1 MFNTNESNIFKLS
14 ASLYSMRSNDYSK
27 NDVFLHIIKCNFVN
41 LENKAI
47 SVDELSAS
55 ILDNYQINI
64 TNDELDSLIKEN
76 LSCFK
81 IDGEGEQRQICLTI
95 EENNKTRKNIEG
107 GIERY
112 IQTYVEKLP
121 NKEAAK
127 HYIYNYLYKLTT
139 SNITTYKLLLDK
151 AQTDSLDPSQ
161 LVVDSKDFSNEEVE
175 IIRGFLDWDNDE
187 KNRAISEIVM
197 CCLEYCLCV
206 ARYDSTALLKDFVE
220 NKTLYLDTNIIFRAI
235 GINGAER
242 RKVVTAFL
250 QKCKD
255 ANIRL
260 AILDSTETEF
270 VDTITYHI
278 AKIKE
283 IPRGKIDSRLY
294 VELSDY
300 NIYTFYCDWQVRHKD
315 FQIKYFKEYLI
326 SQFKTIIRKYG
337 ICNEKF
343 IEDKQDVIICEEY
356 KKVLGRIK
364 SELNQKYQE
373 TDSSAIEQNSQIIH
387 DVRLVRYVEKKR
399 QESAEVNSYII
410 SSDKWLRYWAM
421 QKSVEERAV
430 VLFPSQFFLILIK
443 LCGRAQDD
451 LKSFVGFINI
461 RHKTQQLSPSKTNII
476 LSAIS
481 SVTEDI
487 KSQESI
493 VETIISNEFEGLV
506 HEKIDDVKLYEHVKE
521 ISENYLRAELKEKE
535 IALTETQDKAKIQQQ
550 RITELEK
557 LKNDTDEELEK
568 QKRNNYDVIKKLTK
582 WKFLFS
588 WWGSQILLFL
598 LVIVVFSFLV
608 SQFLPITEKNFVFRF
623 FQYIKQSFFGKE
635 NDGVVYIVD
644 SVLLGG
650 TCFIIKKFFKNPFNK
665 KKRDEYREKLIQ
677 NYQQSQ
683 KS

>member
-64 TNDELDSLIKEN
+64 TNDELDLLIKEN

-206 ARYDSTALLKDFVE
+206 ARYDSTALIKNFVE

-235 GINGAER
+235 GINGTER

-315 FQIKYFKEYLI
+315 LQLKYFKEYLI

-598 LVIVVFSFLV
+598 LVIVVFSFLA

-623 FQYIKQSFFGKE
+623 FQYIKQSFFCKE

-644 SVLLGG
+644 SVLFGG

-665 KKRDEYREKLIQ
+665 KKREEYREKLIQ

>member
-64 TNDELDSLIKEN
+64 TNDELDLLIKEN

-206 ARYDSTALLKDFVE
+206 ARYDSTALIKNFVE

-235 GINGAER
+235 GINGTER

-315 FQIKYFKEYLI
+315 LQLKYFKEYLI

-598 LVIVVFSFLV
+598 LVIVVFSFLA

-644 SVLLGG
+644 SVLFGG

-665 KKRDEYREKLIQ
+665 KKREEYREKLIQ

>member
-235 GINGAER
+235 GINGTER

-283 IPRGKIDSRLY
+283 IPRGKIDYRLY

-315 FQIKYFKEYLI
+315 LQLKYFKEYLI

-598 LVIVVFSFLV
+598 LVIVVFSFLA

-644 SVLLGG
+644 SVLFGG

-665 KKRDEYREKLIQ
+665 KKREEYREKLIQ

>member
-235 GINGAER
+235 GINGTER

-315 FQIKYFKEYLI
+315 LQLKYFKEYLI

-598 LVIVVFSFLV
+598 LVIVVFSFLA

-644 SVLLGG
+644 SVLFWG

-665 KKRDEYREKLIQ
+665 KKREEYREKLIQ

>member
-235 GINGAER
+235 GINGTER

-283 IPRGKIDSRLY
+283 IPRGKIDYRLY

-315 FQIKYFKEYLI
+315 LQLKYFKEYLI

-598 LVIVVFSFLV
+598 LVIVVFSFLA

-644 SVLLGG
+644 SVLFWG

-665 KKRDEYREKLIQ
+665 KKREEYREKLIQ

>member
-64 TNDELDSLIKEN
+64 TNDELDLLIKEN

-235 GINGAER
+235 GINGTER

-315 FQIKYFKEYLI
+315 LQLKYFKEYLI

-399 QESAEVNSYII
+399 QESVEVNSYII

-598 LVIVVFSFLV
+598 LVIVRLFNLAR
-608 SQFLPITEKNFVFRF
+608 T
-623 FQYIKQSFFGKE
+623 
-635 NDGVVYIVD
+635 
-644 SVLLGG
+644 
-650 TCFIIKKFFKNPFNK
+650 PFNSK
-665 KKRDEYREKLIQ
+665 NHSFIL
-677 NYQQSQ
+677 
-683 KS
+683 

>member
-64 TNDELDSLIKEN
+64 TNDELDLLIKEN

-161 LVVDSKDFSNEEVE
+161 LVVDSKEEVE

-235 GINGAER
+235 GNNGTER
-242 RKVVTAFL
+242 RKVVIAFL

-315 FQIKYFKEYLI
+315 LQLKYFKEYLI

-598 LVIVVFSFLV
+598 LVIVVFSFLA

-644 SVLLGG
+644 SVLFGG

-665 KKRDEYREKLIQ
+665 KKREEYREKLIQ

>member
-64 TNDELDSLIKEN
+64 TNDELDLLIKEN

-206 ARYDSTALLKDFVE
+206 ARYDSTALIKNFVE

-235 GINGAER
+235 GINGTER

-260 AILDSTETEF
+260 TILDSTETEF

-315 FQIKYFKEYLI
+315 LQLKYFKEYLI

-598 LVIVVFSFLV
+598 LVIVVFSFLA

-644 SVLLGG
+644 SVLFGG

-665 KKRDEYREKLIQ
+665 KKREEYREKLIQ

>member
-235 GINGAER
+235 GINGTER

-300 NIYTFYCDWQVRHKD
+300 NIYTFYSDWKVRHKD
-315 FQIKYFKEYLI
+315 LQLKYFKEFLI

-421 QKSVEERAV
+421 QKIVEERAV

-598 LVIVVFSFLV
+598 LVIVVFSFLA

-623 FQYIKQSFFGKE
+623 FQYIEQSFFGKE

-644 SVLLGG
+644 SVLFGG

-665 KKRDEYREKLIQ
+665 KKREEYREKLIQ

>member
-235 GINGAER
+235 GINGTER

-283 IPRGKIDSRLY
+283 IPRGKIDYRLY

-315 FQIKYFKEYLI
+315 LQLKYFKEYLI

-582 WKFLFS
+582 LKFLFS

-598 LVIVVFSFLV
+598 LVIVVFSFLA

-644 SVLLGG
+644 SVLFGG

-665 KKRDEYREKLIQ
+665 KKREEYREKLIQ

>member
-64 TNDELDSLIKEN
+64 TNDELDLLIKEN

-235 GINGAER
+235 GINGTER
-242 RKVVTAFL
+242 RKVVIAFL

-315 FQIKYFKEYLI
+315 LQLKYFKEYLI

-598 LVIVVFSFLV
+598 LVIVVFSFLA
-608 SQFLPITEKNFVFRF
+608 SQFLPITKKNFVFRF
-623 FQYIKQSFFGKE
+623 FQYIKQSFFCKE

-644 SVLLGG
+644 SVLFGG

-665 KKRDEYREKLIQ
+665 KKREEYREKLIQ

>member
-1 MFNTNESNIFKLS
+1 MFNTNEGNIFKLS

-64 TNDELDSLIKEN
+64 TNDELDLLIKEN

-206 ARYDSTALLKDFVE
+206 ARYDSTALIKNFVE

-235 GINGAER
+235 GINGTER

-315 FQIKYFKEYLI
+315 LQLKYFKEYLI

-582 WKFLFS
+582 YAVQATAS
-588 WWGSQILLFL
+588 M
-598 LVIVVFSFLV
+598 
-608 SQFLPITEKNFVFRF
+608 
-623 FQYIKQSFFGKE
+623 
-635 NDGVVYIVD
+635 
-644 SVLLGG
+644 
-650 TCFIIKKFFKNPFNK
+650 
-665 KKRDEYREKLIQ
+665 
-677 NYQQSQ
+677 
-683 KS
+683 